1 MPLYVL
7 WVTLLL
13 PGVWAS
19 MFAGALYGTA
29 LGSAVVFLGASLGA
43 IVVFLQGRGWLREW
57 ARRRLAASP
66 KLQAVEQA
74 WA

>member
-1 MPLYVL
+1 VPLYAL

-19 MFAGALYGTA
+19 MFAGTLYGTA
-29 LGSAVVFLGASLGA
+29 LGSAVAFLGARLRA
-43 IVVFLQGRGWLREW
+43 IVVFLLGRSWLREW

-66 KLQAVEQA
+66 KLQTVEQA
-74 WA
+74 